1 MFYNNPQPSSVYFW
15 SFGVHR
21 RTPQPDQYLAM
32 LVYLSTLSGGRD
44 DGRQTHTIGRFIDA
58 VYDGVS
64 LV

>member
-1 MFYNNPQPSSVYFW
+1 
-15 SFGVHR
+15 
-21 RTPQPDQYLAM
+21 M

-44 DGRQTHTIGRFIDA
+44 GRQTPAIRRFIDA